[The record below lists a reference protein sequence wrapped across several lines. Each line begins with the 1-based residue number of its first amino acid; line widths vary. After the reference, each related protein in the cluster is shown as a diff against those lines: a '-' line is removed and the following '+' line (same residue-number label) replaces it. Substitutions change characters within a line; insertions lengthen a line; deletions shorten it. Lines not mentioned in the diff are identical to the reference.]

1 MDLCVIAIKALL
13 IRSLLTDKLLLLKK
27 RMLIYYSYKV
37 MYGSKKR
44 IFRRNGSGNGTII
57 CQNCGSKGHHH
68 RDCKEPKSS
77 LGVIAYTKDNNNT
90 IKYLMICRRNTIGFV
105 QFLRGQYVNS
115 DIEYIQKLF
124 NVMTT
129 QEIEYI
135 TNKDFDFLWEYLWL
149 DNFYSKSNDKIRKD
163 KDIAQSKF
171 EKTKNGYNTG
181 GNVNIDIKYF
191 IDNKSD
197 FYKDPE
203 WGFPKGRRNFNET
216 NFQTARREFCEET
229 GIKDNDIFLSTSCP
243 YFDEE
248 YKSYDNI
255 TYRNTYYL
263 AEFLGNLDEI
273 KITPENKEQYTEVSD
288 IQFFKIDKALEYI
301 RDYSSEKKN
310 ILIQID
316 TYLKNKLSMTTSKND
331 YELIMNNNLSN
342 AEWDGYPKS
351 I

>member
-1 MDLCVIAIKALL
+1 
-13 IRSLLTDKLLLLKK
+13 
-27 RMLIYYSYKV
+27 
-37 MYGSKKR
+37 MYGAKKK
-44 IFRRNGSGNGTII
+44 IFRRNGGGNGTII

-77 LGVIAYTKDNNNT
+77 LGVIAYTKDSNNT
-90 IKYLMICRRNTIGFV
+90 LKYLMICRRNTIGFV
-105 QFLRGQYVNS
+105 QFIRGQYVNS

-124 NVMTT
+124 NVMTN
-129 QEIEYI
+129 QEIDYI
-135 TNKDFDFLWEYLWL
+135 KHKNFGFLWEYLWL
-149 DNFYSKSNDKIRKD
+149 DNFYSKSTDKIRKD
-163 KDIAQSKF
+163 KDIAKF
-171 EKTKNGYNTG
+171 KYDNIKNSYTVN
-181 GNVNIDIKYF
+181 NINIDIMYF
-191 IDNKSD
+191 IKNKSD
-197 FYKDPE
+197 FYEDPE

-229 GIKDNDIFLSTSCP
+229 GIKDNDIFLSISCP
-243 YFDEE
+243 CFDEE

-263 AEFLGNLDEI
+263 AEFLGDINEI

-288 IQFFKIDKALEYI
+288 IGFFDLQSSLDLI
-301 RDYSSEKKN
+301 RDYSEKKKN

-316 TYLKNKLSMTTSKND
+316 SYLKNKLKLTKTKND
-331 YELIMNNNLSN
+331 YEFIFNNNLSN